1 MLTNFSQ
8 TDKISDFSLHEC
20 MQISEY
26 FKQTQEKCASW
37 HRVMAKKELT
47 FIYYYEGAK
56 LDFNLLSAEDE
67 YFGILMKYCLTN

>member
-8 TDKISDFSLHEC
+8 TDKISDFIVYMSVL
-20 MQISEY
+20 SEY
-26 FKQTQEKCASW
+26 FKQTQEKCAFW
-37 HRVMAKKELT
+37 HRVMAKELT